1 MHPTKLLTLGAI
13 ITALGAAP
21 ALAGQA
27 PPYINPAQQQKVA
40 SAPAASTLDKSEQID
55 ALRRKDQ
62 KIQQLIDDLKAGRQV
77 DPRAIDRA
85 LE

>member
-1 MHPTKLLTLGAI
+1 MHATKVFTIGAL

-27 PPYINPAQQQKVA
+27 PPYVQTAEQQKQQV
-40 SAPAASTLDKSEQID
+40 SRAATLDKSEQID

-77 DPRAIDRA
+77 DPHAIDRA